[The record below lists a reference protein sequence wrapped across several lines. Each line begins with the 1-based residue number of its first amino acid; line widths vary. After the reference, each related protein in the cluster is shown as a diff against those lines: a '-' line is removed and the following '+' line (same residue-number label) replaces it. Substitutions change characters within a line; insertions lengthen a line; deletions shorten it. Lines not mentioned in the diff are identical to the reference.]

1 MMPPMAQSHNGDQIG
16 QGPCLIRGGNLLAEG
31 GNWLLAED
39 RVVEV
44 WPASGEPR
52 RIEQPAVLEAG
63 AEFPG
68 PQLELAEIWTG

>member
-1 MMPPMAQSHNGDQIG
+1 MPPMAQSYNGDQIG
-16 QGPCLIRGGNLLAEG
+16 QGPCLSRGGLLLAEG
-31 GNWLLAED
+31 GNWLLAEE

-52 RIEQPAVLEAG
+52 RIEQAVVLEAG

-68 PQLELAEIWTG
+68 LQLDFAEIWTG

>member
-1 MMPPMAQSHNGDQIG
+1 MPPMSQSYNGDQIG
-16 QGPCLIRGGNLLAEG
+16 QGPCLIRGGHLLAKD
-31 GNWLLAED
+31 GNWLLPKE

-52 RIEQPAVLEAG
+52 RIGQPAVLEAG

-68 PQLELAEIWTG
+68 RQLELAEIWTG